1 MELTK
6 NVKEGTSMKG
16 VYTFTR
22 AFLETKEQVKLDAQI
37 RKFREQG
44 RNVAP
49 LVRKLNSICRTEKFV
64 VENLL
69 PTVGRTAIAQHLTN
83 VSPTPAALV
92 VNYVA
97 LGTGTN
103 SPANADT
110 TLQTEVFR
118 NAVASRTNANNI
130 GYITGFYASTD
141 TNGTYREVGL
151 FINGT
156 GSANTGTLFSR
167 VAVNITKTSVQTL
180 TVDYTITIS

>member
-6 NVKEGTSMKG
+6 NLNEGTKMKG

-22 AFLETKEQVKLDAQI
+22 AFLETKAQRDLDAKI
-37 RKFREQG
+37 RKYREMG
-44 RNVAP
+44 RDVTDM
-49 LVRKLNSICRTEKFV
+49 VRMLNSICRTEKFV

-83 VSPTPAALV
+83 VSPTPSALV

-97 LGTGTN
+97 LGSGTN
-103 SPANADT
+103 APANGDT

-118 NAVASRTNANNI
+118 NAVASRTNSSNI

-156 GSANTGTLFSR
+156 ASANTGTLFSR